1 MLKILILVG
10 FFLTLTILIKLY
22 TLHIKLLFIIII
34 LTIIKYYYI

>member
-10 FFLTLTILIKLY
+10 VFLTLTILIKLD